1 MLNAWQLVEHS
12 IHDVFDADRTRA
24 IFLIGAGSRR
34 FVNPLSEGCLSKLVQ
49 KIMQLRVRTQH
60 LYRRRR

>member
-24 IFLIGAGSRR
+24 IFLIGADFTAICES
-34 FVNPLSEGCLSKLVQ
+34 SQ
-49 KIMQLRVRTQH
+49 
-60 LYRRRR
+60 